1 MVTDEYFTGS
11 ENAPEDQEAAELLE
25 PYLIDEI
32 WPSFTYDAEENDE
45 ISILEADLEKY
56 ITEMQ
61 AAFITGETDFS
72 EWDED
77 RKSTRLNSSHVA
89 ISYAVFCLKK
99 KKNKER

>member
-72 EWDED
+72 EWDDYIETVEKM
-77 RKSTRLNSSHVA
+77 RSE
-89 ISYAVFCLKK
+89 
-99 KKNKER
+99 ERRVGYECHKRRMGYC